1 MSKGNPI
8 INNMRGK
15 LGAYVFAVNKG
26 QMIQRS
32 YRGSGEISNPRSEG
46 QMRQR
51 VQIANIV
58 SLYRVSRPLFAK
70 AFENKPTNYS
80 DYNMFVSLN
89 LNKEVKVYLTKDQAA
104 GGTCV
109 VAPYLITKGSLTPIE
124 VTALEAGGFVTNLRL
139 GSLSISDSTT
149 VAQFSQALIAANNFV
164 YEGMQLTYASFV
176 QQTNNE
182 TNLPYCSTRLYEVT
196 LNTTN
201 QNPVWDYIP
210 EFGLSTV
217 NGAVGTG
224 DTLAAGGFAYILSS
238 KDSTGKLRVSTQRI
252 VMSDDTLYDQ
262 YNDEAAATRSDSSY
276 GYSDSVFLDPGATS
290 ESGSGGGISV
300 GTTVNAVSVD
310 GSSIANGADAV
321 TVSTG
326 DEIVLSGNGLEGAT
340 VTLYIRQN
348 LSTSE
353 SSVQAT
359 AGSSSQRSCTVTVPA
374 AANGMYL
381 TGVAVNGMRYTTY
394 NIQDDTLG

>member
-15 LGAYVFAVNKG
+15 LGAYVFSVNRG

-58 SLYRVSRPLFAK
+58 ALYRVSKRLFAK
-70 AFENKPTNYS
+70 AFENKPVNWS

-109 VAPYLITKGSLTPIE
+109 VAPYLISKGSLTPVE
-124 VTALEAGGFVTNLRL
+124 VTALESGGFVTNIRL
-139 GSLSISDSTT
+139 GSLQISATTT
-149 VAQFSQALIAANNFV
+149 VAQFSQAVIAANNFLN
-164 YEGMQLTYASFV
+164 EGMQLTYASFV

-196 LNTTN
+196 LDTTN
-201 QNPVWDYIP
+201 QGLLWDYIP

-224 DTLAAGGFAYILSS
+224 ETLAAGGFAYILSS
-238 KDSTGKLRVSTQRI
+238 KDSSGKLSVSTQRI
-252 VMSDDTLYDQ
+252 VMSDDTVYNQ
-262 YNDEAAATRSDSSY
+262 YNDEIAATRSDSSY
-276 GYSDSVFLDPGATS
+276 GYGDAVFLDPGATS

-300 GTTVNAVSVD
+300 GTTVNAVSVE
-310 GSSIANGADAV
+310 GSAITNGANAV

-326 DEIVLSGNGLEGAT
+326 DEIVLSGNGLEDAA
-340 VTLYIRQN
+340 VTLYVRES
-348 LSTSE
+348 LSSSE
-353 SSVQAT
+353 TSVQAT
-359 AGSSSQRSCTVTVPA
+359 AGSSSQRTSTVTVPA
-374 AANGMYL
+374 AANGFYL
-381 TGVAVNGMRYTTY
+381 TGVAVNGIRYTTY
-394 NIQDDTLG
+394 VIQDDTLG